1 MDWNRLL
8 EPASLAMLIPILVII
23 WLIVLAVVRHRERM
37 AMIAGG
43 INPDAAKQ
51 NIQPPSAPK
60 QP

>member
-1 MDWNRLL
+1 VDWNRLL

-37 AMIAGG
+37 AMIASGMH
-43 INPDAAKQ
+43 PDASKQ
-51 NIQPPSAPK
+51 NIQPPGASK